1 MEPLVQKSSSPGL
14 GQSEPSLERR
24 EASAPVTAPSP
35 HLDPELPSPAP
46 VVVSPIPAPLP
57 VAGPIEQPSAVEPT
71 APPPSSAADPKHLP
85 LTTQS
90 QTSNTEELLPEAPRT
105 LAASPALTPKAL
117 NGHADTG
124 AEMDTQSQ
132 EPYPL
137 APSLSPTQPQASALA
152 SREDCSEAVPSE
164 VRAEMPPAIMDPI
177 APITVMPVT
186 LTSSPAPAVPAPPPG
201 LPPLVQATAETSKL
215 SDTKDIPLKAGT
227 ETLITPN
234 SKLEPQLQALFRK
247 SPTTGMCIAMDT
259 DMTAWMPH
267 GCLCV
272 YTINKQLKVADR
284 QDLDQPD

>member
-1 MEPLVQKSSSPGL
+1 MAW
-14 GQSEPSLERR
+14 R

-35 HLDPELPSPAP
+35 PVETELPSPAP
-46 VVVSPIPAPLP
+46 VMVAPIPAPRP
-57 VAGPIEQPSAVEPT
+57 VASPNPIEQPSAVEPAT
-71 APPPSSAADPKHLP
+71 PTPSAAEPKTLP
-85 LTTQS
+85 PTTHS
-90 QTSNTEELLPEAPRT
+90 QTPNTVEPLPEAAHT
-105 LAASPALTPKAL
+105 LAASPTPTLTPKAL